1 MDEYINYLK
10 TKPEHHRRRIALGAS
25 TAITAFVF
33 VLWAS
38 VTVPQTTQVVAQA
51 NETKTASKGESP
63 IATLKTSAAQAF
75 EGMRQVWN
83 TNTSSVRQVNLDKE
97 YSNIKSQVES
107 GEIKMT
113 PEKNQKQN
121 PDNY

>member
-1 MDEYINYLK
+1 MDEYINHLK

-25 TAITAFVF
+25 TAITALVF

-38 VTVPQTTQVVAQA
+38 VTIPQTTQVVAQA
-51 NETKTASKGESP
+51 SETKNASKGESP
-63 IATLKTSAAQAF
+63 IATLKTSAAQAY

-83 TNTSSVRQVNLDKE
+83 ANTSSVTQVNLEDA
-97 YSNIKSQVES
+97 YTDIKSQVES

-113 PEKNQKQN
+113 P
-121 PDNY
+121 DRR

>member
-1 MDEYINYLK
+1 MEEYINHLK

-25 TAITAFVF
+25 TAITALVF

-51 NETKTASKGESP
+51 SETKTTQKGESP
-63 IATLKTSAAQAF
+63 IATLKTSAAQAY

-83 TNTSSVRQVNLDKE
+83 SNTSSVTQVNLEKE
-97 YSNIKSQVES
+97 YSNIKSQVEN
-107 GEIKMT
+107 GDIKIT
-113 PEKNQKQN
+113 P
-121 PDNY
+121 DRR